1 MLIDS
6 FTVIA
11 QIINFLILIYLL
23 KRFLFNRIIKIM
35 DDREMQITGQ
45 MQDAETAK
53 EEAQKELEE
62 QRRIREELQ
71 EKWNEMLA
79 QAKKDAQKKREELVK
94 DAREKIDEEQKNWR
108 EAILKQRT
116 AFLRDLRHLSCEQVC
131 QISRK
136 VLSDLAGEKLENQLI
151 ENFLIQLGKLSKKEK
166 DDFVRFISKDEQKLW
181 VNSSF
186 RLTREK
192 ESEVRKTLEDVIG
205 DKVEIK
211 FKVSPDLICGIETR
225 TEGKKISWNI
235 ENYLDGLE
243 EQLKKA
249 FTDISFQELDVEKK
263 KTK

>member
-1 MLIDS
+1 
-6 FTVIA
+6 
-11 QIINFLILIYLL
+11 L
-23 KRFLFNRIIKIM
+23 KRFLFNRIIQIM
-35 DDREMQITGQ
+35 DEREKQITDR
-45 MQDAETAK
+45 MQDTKTAK
-53 EEAQKELEE
+53 EAAQKELDE
-62 QRRIREELQ
+62 QQRIREELQ

-94 DAREKIDEEQKNWR
+94 DARSKIDEEQKNWR

-151 ENFLIQLGKLSKKEK
+151 ENFLIQLGKLNKEEK
-166 DDFVRFISKDEQKLW
+166 DDFIRFINKDERKIW
-181 VNSSF
+181 VDSSF
-186 RLTREK
+186 QLTGKK
-192 ESEVRKTLEDVIG
+192 ESEIRKILGEIIG
-205 DKVEIK
+205 DKVEIN
-211 FKVSPDLICGIETR
+211 FKVSPKLICGIETR

-249 FTDISFQELDVEKK
+249 FTEFSFQESDVEKK
-263 KTK
+263 EN

>member
-23 KRFLFNRIIKIM
+23 KRFLFSRIIKIM
-35 DDREMQITGQ
+35 DDREMQITGR
-45 MQDAETAK
+45 MQDAEAVK
-53 EEAQKELEE
+53 EEAQKELEK

-71 EKWNEMLA
+71 QKWNEMLA
-79 QAKKDAQKKREELVK
+79 QAKKDARKKREELVR
-94 DAREKIDEEQKNWR
+94 DARKKIDEEQKNWR
-108 EAILKQRT
+108 EAILKQQT

-136 VLSDLAGEKLENQLI
+136 VLSDLASEKLENQLI
-151 ENFLIQLGKLSKKEK
+151 ENFLIQLTQLTKKEK
-166 DDFVRFISKDEQKLW
+166 ADFVWFIDRDERRIW

-192 ESEVRKTLEDVIG
+192 QSEIKKTLEEIIG
-205 DKVEIK
+205 DKVEID
-211 FKVSPDLICGIETR
+211 FKVSPDLICGIEAR

-235 ENYLDGLE
+235 ENYLDRLE

-249 FTDISFQELDVEKK
+249 FTELSFQELDVEKK
-263 KTK
+263 EN

>member
-23 KRFLFNRIIKIM
+23 KRFLFNRIIQIM
-35 DDREMQITGQ
+35 DEREKQITDR
-45 MQDAETAK
+45 MQDAKTAK
-53 EEAQKELEE
+53 ETAQKELDE
-62 QRRIREELQ
+62 QQRIREELQ

-94 DAREKIDEEQKNWR
+94 DARSKIDEEQKNWR

-151 ENFLIQLGKLSKKEK
+151 ENFLIQLGKLTKKEK
-166 DDFVRFISKDEQKLW
+166 ADFVRFINKDERKVW

-186 RLTREK
+186 RLNREK
-192 ESEVRKTLEDVIG
+192 ESEIRKTLEDVIG
-205 DKVEIK
+205 DKVEIN
-211 FKVSPDLICGIETR
+211 FKVSHDLICGIETR

-249 FTDISFQELDVEKK
+249 FTEFSFQESDVEKK
-263 KTK
+263 EN

>member
-6 FTVIA
+6 FTIIA
-11 QIINFLILIYLL
+11 QIINFLILVYLL

-35 DDREMQITGQ
+35 DDRENQITDQ
-45 MQDAETAK
+45 MQDAEAAK
-53 EEAQKELEE
+53 GEAQKELEE
-62 QRRIREELQ
+62 QRRIRKELQ

-79 QAKKDAQKKREELVK
+79 QAKKDAHKKREELVRE
-94 DAREKIDEEQKNWR
+94 ARGKIDEEQKNWR

-131 QISRK
+131 QVSRK
-136 VLSDLAGEKLENQLI
+136 VLADLASEKLENQLI
-151 ENFLIQLGKLSKKEK
+151 ENFLIQLQRLTKAEK
-166 DDFVRFISKDEQKLW
+166 DDFVRFIHRDERRIW

-192 ESEVRKTLEDVIG
+192 ESEIKKTLEEIIG
-205 DKVEIK
+205 DKVEIN
-211 FKVSPDLICGIETR
+211 FKVSPELICGIETR

-249 FTDISFQELDVEKK
+249 FAEFSFPELDVEKK
-263 KTK
+263 ED

>member
-11 QIINFLILIYLL
+11 QIINFLILVYLL

-35 DDREMQITGQ
+35 DDRENQIIDRMQG
-45 MQDAETAK
+45 AEAAK
-53 EEAQKELEE
+53 EEAQKELDE
-62 QRRIREELQ
+62 QHRIRKELQ

-79 QAKKDAQKKREELVK
+79 QAKKDAQKKREELVR
-94 DAREKIDEEQKNWR
+94 DARKKIGEEQKNWR

-136 VLSDLAGEKLENQLI
+136 VLSDLASEKLENQLI
-151 ENFLIQLGKLSKKEK
+151 ENFLIQLQHLTKKEK
-166 DDFVRFISKDEQKLW
+166 DDFIRFINRDERKIW

-192 ESEVRKTLEDVIG
+192 ESEIRKTLEDIIG
-205 DKVEIK
+205 NKVEIN
-211 FKVSPDLICGIETR
+211 FKVSPNLICGIETR

-243 EQLKKA
+243 EHLKKA
-249 FTDISFQELDVEKK
+249 FTEFSF
-263 KTK
+263 

>member
-35 DDREMQITGQ
+35 DDREKQITDR
-45 MQDAETAK
+45 MQDTETAK

-94 DAREKIDEEQKNWR
+94 DARSKIDEEQKNWR
-108 EAILKQRT
+108 EAISKQRA

-136 VLSDLAGEKLENQLI
+136 VLADLAGEKLENQLI
-151 ENFLIQLGKLSKKEK
+151 ENFLIQLGKLGKEEK
-166 DDFVRFISKDEQKLW
+166 DDFIRFINKDERKIW
-181 VNSSF
+181 VDSSF
-186 RLTREK
+186 QLNREK
-192 ESEVRKTLEDVIG
+192 ESEIRKILEKIIG
-205 DKVEIK
+205 DKVEIN
-211 FKVSPDLICGIETR
+211 FKVSPKLICGIETR

-249 FTDISFQELDVEKK
+249 FTEFSFQELDVEKK
-263 KTK
+263 EN

>member
-35 DDREMQITGQ
+35 DEREKQITDQ
-45 MQDAETAK
+45 MQDAKTAK
-53 EEAQKELEE
+53 EAAQKELDE
-62 QRRIREELQ
+62 QQRIREELQ
-71 EKWNEMLA
+71 GKWNEMLA

-94 DAREKIDEEQKNWR
+94 DARSKIDEEQKNWR
-108 EAILKQRT
+108 EAISKQRT
-116 AFLRDLRHLSCEQVC
+116 AFLRDLRYLSCEQVC
-131 QISRK
+131 QMSRK

-151 ENFLIQLGKLSKKEK
+151 ENFLIQLGKLSKEEK
-166 DDFVRFISKDEQKLW
+166 DDFIRFIDKDERKIW
-181 VNSSF
+181 VDSSF
-186 RLTREK
+186 QLTREK
-192 ESEVRKTLEDVIG
+192 ESEIRKILEKIIG
-205 DKVEIK
+205 DKIEIN
-211 FKVSPDLICGIETR
+211 FKVSPKLICGIETR

-249 FTDISFQELDVEKK
+249 FTEFSFQESDVEKK
-263 KTK
+263 EN

>member
-6 FTVIA
+6 FTIIA
-11 QIINFLILIYLL
+11 QIINFLILVYLL

-35 DDREMQITGQ
+35 DDRENQITDR
-45 MQDAETAK
+45 MQDAEAAK

-71 EKWNEMLA
+71 QKWNEMLA
-79 QAKKDAQKKREELVK
+79 QAKKDARKKRDELVR
-94 DAREKIDEEQKNWR
+94 DARKKIGEEQKNWR

-116 AFLRDLRHLSCEQVC
+116 AFLRDLRHLSGEQVC

-151 ENFLIQLGKLSKKEK
+151 ENFLIQLGKLTKAEK
-166 DDFVRFISKDEQKLW
+166 DDFIRFINRDERKIW

-192 ESEVRKTLEDVIG
+192 QSEIRKTLEEIIG
-205 DKVEIK
+205 DKVEIN
-211 FKVSPDLICGIETR
+211 FKVSPNLICGIETR

-235 ENYLDGLE
+235 ENYLNGLE
-243 EQLKKA
+243 EQLKKT
-249 FTDISFQELDVEKK
+249 FTEFSFQELDVEKK
-263 KTK
+263 EN

>member
-6 FTVIA
+6 FTIIA

-35 DDREMQITGQ
+35 DEREKQITDR
-45 MQDAETAK
+45 MQDAKTAK
-53 EEAQKELEE
+53 EAAQKELDE
-62 QRRIREELQ
+62 QQRIREELQ

-94 DAREKIDEEQKNWR
+94 DARSKIDEEQKNWR

-131 QISRK
+131 QMSRK
-136 VLSDLAGEKLENQLI
+136 VLADLADEKLENQLI
-151 ENFLIQLGKLSKKEK
+151 ENFLIQLGKLSKEEK
-166 DDFVRFISKDEQKLW
+166 NDFIRFIDKDERKVW
-181 VNSSF
+181 VDSSF
-186 RLTREK
+186 KLTGKK
-192 ESEVRKTLEDVIG
+192 ESEIRKILEEIIG
-205 DKVEIK
+205 DKVEIN
-211 FKVSPDLICGIETR
+211 FKVSPKLICGIETR

-249 FTDISFQELDVEKK
+249 FTEFSFQESDVEKK
-263 KTK
+263 EN

>member
-6 FTVIA
+6 FTIIA

-23 KRFLFNRIIKIM
+23 KRFLFNRIIQIM
-35 DDREMQITGQ
+35 DEREKQITDQ

-94 DAREKIDEEQKNWR
+94 DARSKIDEEQKNWR
-108 EAILKQRT
+108 EAISKQRT
-116 AFLRDLRHLSCEQVC
+116 AFLRDLRYLSCEQVC
-131 QISRK
+131 QMSRK

-151 ENFLIQLGKLSKKEK
+151 ENFLIQLGKLSKEEK
-166 DDFVRFISKDEQKLW
+166 NDFIRFIDKDERKIW
-181 VNSSF
+181 VDSSF
-186 RLTREK
+186 QLTGKK
-192 ESEVRKTLEDVIG
+192 ESEIRKILEEIIG
-205 DKVEIK
+205 DKVEIN
-211 FKVSPDLICGIETR
+211 FKVSPKLICGIETR

-249 FTDISFQELDVEKK
+249 FTEFSFQESDVEKK
-263 KTK
+263 EN

>member
-1 MLIDS
+1 E
-6 FTVIA
+6 
-11 QIINFLILIYLL
+11 
-23 KRFLFNRIIKIM
+23 
-35 DDREMQITGQ
+35 REKQITDQ
-45 MQDAETAK
+45 MQDAKTAK
-53 EEAQKELEE
+53 ETAQKELDE
-62 QRRIREELQ
+62 QQRIREELQ

-79 QAKKDAQKKREELVK
+79 QAKKDAQKKREELVR

-151 ENFLIQLGKLSKKEK
+151 ENFLIQLGKLTKEEK
-166 DDFVRFISKDEQKLW
+166 DDFIRFINKDERKIL

-186 RLTREK
+186 QLTREK
-192 ESEVRKTLEDVIG
+192 ESEIRKTLEEIIG
-205 DKVEIK
+205 DKVEIN
-211 FKVSPDLICGIETR
+211 FKVSPKLICGIETR

-249 FTDISFQELDVEKK
+249 FTEFSFQELDVEKK
-263 KTK
+263 EN

>member
-6 FTVIA
+6 FTIIA

-23 KRFLFNRIIKIM
+23 KRFLFNRIIQIM
-35 DDREMQITGQ
+35 DEREKQITDR
-45 MQDAETAK
+45 MQDAKTAK
-53 EEAQKELEE
+53 EAAQKELDE
-62 QRRIREELQ
+62 QQRIREELQ

-94 DAREKIDEEQKNWR
+94 DARSKIDEEQKNWR

-131 QISRK
+131 QMSRK
-136 VLSDLAGEKLENQLI
+136 VLADLADEKLENQLI
-151 ENFLIQLGKLSKKEK
+151 ENFLIQLGKLSKEEK
-166 DDFVRFISKDEQKLW
+166 NDFIRFINKDERKIW
-181 VNSSF
+181 VDSSF
-186 RLTREK
+186 KLTGEK
-192 ESEVRKTLEDVIG
+192 ESGIRKILEEIIG
-205 DKVEIK
+205 DKVEIN
-211 FKVSPDLICGIETR
+211 FKVSPKLICGIETR

-249 FTDISFQELDVEKK
+249 FTEFSFQESDIEKK
-263 KTK
+263 EN

>member
-1 MLIDS
+1 
-6 FTVIA
+6 
-11 QIINFLILIYLL
+11 
-23 KRFLFNRIIKIM
+23 
-35 DDREMQITGQ
+35 

-53 EEAQKELEE
+53 ETAQKELDE
-62 QRRIREELQ
+62 QKRIREELQ

-94 DAREKIDEEQKNWR
+94 DARSKIDEEQKNWR
-108 EAILKQRT
+108 EAISKQRT

-151 ENFLIQLGKLSKKEK
+151 ENFLIQLGKLSKEEK
-166 DDFVRFISKDEQKLW
+166 DDFIRFIDKDERKIW
-181 VNSSF
+181 VDSSF
-186 RLTREK
+186 QLTREK
-192 ESEVRKTLEDVIG
+192 ESEIRKILEKIIG
-205 DKVEIK
+205 DKVEIN
-211 FKVSPDLICGIETR
+211 FKVSPKLICGIETR

-249 FTDISFQELDVEKK
+249 FSEFSFQEADVEKK
-263 KTK
+263 EN

>member
-1 MLIDS
+1 MLLDS
-6 FTVIA
+6 FTIIA

-23 KRFLFNRIIKIM
+23 KRFLFNRIIQIM
-35 DDREMQITGQ
+35 DEREKQITDQ
-45 MQDAETAK
+45 MQDAKTAK
-53 EEAQKELEE
+53 ETAQKELDE
-62 QRRIREELQ
+62 QQRIREELQ

-94 DAREKIDEEQKNWR
+94 DARSKIDEEQKNWR

-151 ENFLIQLGKLSKKEK
+151 ENFLIQLGKLSKEEK
-166 DDFVRFISKDEQKLW
+166 DDFIRFIDKDERKIW
-181 VNSSF
+181 VDSSF
-186 RLTREK
+186 QLTREK
-192 ESEVRKTLEDVIG
+192 ESEIRKILEKIIG
-205 DKVEIK
+205 DKVEIN
-211 FKVSPDLICGIETR
+211 FKVSPKLICGIETR

-249 FTDISFQELDVEKK
+249 FTEFSFQESDVEKK
-263 KTK
+263 EN

>member
-1 MLIDS
+1 MLLDS
-6 FTVIA
+6 FTIIA

-35 DDREMQITGQ
+35 DEREKQITDR

-53 EEAQKELEE
+53 EAAQKELEE

-94 DAREKIDEEQKNWR
+94 DARSKIDEEQKNWR
-108 EAILKQRT
+108 EAISKQRT

-131 QISRK
+131 QMSRK
-136 VLSDLAGEKLENQLI
+136 VLADLAGEKLENQLI
-151 ENFLIQLGKLSKKEK
+151 ENFLIQLGKLTKEEK
-166 DDFVRFISKDEQKLW
+166 DDFIRFINKDERKIW
-181 VNSSF
+181 VDSSF
-186 RLTREK
+186 QLTGKK
-192 ESEVRKTLEDVIG
+192 ESEIRKILEKIVG
-205 DKVEIK
+205 DKVEIN
-211 FKVSPDLICGIETR
+211 FKVSPKLICGIETR

-249 FTDISFQELDVEKK
+249 FTEFSFQESDVEKK
-263 KTK
+263 EN

>member
-1 MLIDS
+1 MFLDS
-6 FTVIA
+6 FTIIA
-11 QIINFLILIYLL
+11 QIINFLILVYLL

-35 DDREMQITGQ
+35 DEREEQITDR

-53 EEAQKELEE
+53 EAAQKELDE
-62 QRRIREELQ
+62 QQRIRKELQ

-94 DAREKIDEEQKNWR
+94 DARSKIDEEQKNWR

-131 QISRK
+131 QMSRK
-136 VLSDLAGEKLENQLI
+136 VLADLAGEKLEDQLI
-151 ENFLIQLGKLSKKEK
+151 ENFLIQLGKLSKEEK
-166 DDFVRFISKDEQKLW
+166 DDFTRFINKDERKIW
-181 VNSSF
+181 VDSSF
-186 RLTREK
+186 RLAREK
-192 ESEVRKTLEDVIG
+192 ESEIRKILEEIIG
-205 DKVEIK
+205 DKVEIN
-211 FKVSPDLICGIETR
+211 FKVSPKLICGIETR

-249 FTDISFQELDVEKK
+249 FTEFSFQELDVEKK
-263 KTK
+263 EN

>member
-6 FTVIA
+6 FTIIA

-23 KRFLFNRIIKIM
+23 KRFLFNRIIQIM
-35 DDREMQITGQ
+35 DEREKQITEQ
-45 MQDAETAK
+45 MQDAKTAK
-53 EEAQKELEE
+53 EAAQKELDE
-62 QRRIREELQ
+62 QQRIRKELQ

-94 DAREKIDEEQKNWR
+94 DARSKIDEEQKNWR
-108 EAILKQRT
+108 EAISKQRT

-131 QISRK
+131 QMSRK
-136 VLSDLAGEKLENQLI
+136 VLTDLADEKLEDQLI

-166 DDFVRFISKDEQKLW
+166 DDFIRFINKDERKLW
-181 VNSSF
+181 VDSSF
-186 RLTREK
+186 QLTRQK
-192 ESEVRKTLEDVIG
+192 ESEIRKILEEIIG
-205 DKVEIK
+205 DKVEIN
-211 FKVSPDLICGIETR
+211 FKVSPKLICGIETR

-249 FTDISFQELDVEKK
+249 FTEFSFQEMDVEKK
-263 KTK
+263 EN

>member
-6 FTVIA
+6 FTIIA

-35 DDREMQITGQ
+35 DEREKQITDQ
-45 MQDAETAK
+45 MQDVKTAK
-53 EEAQKELEE
+53 EAAQKELDE
-62 QRRIREELQ
+62 QQRIREELQ

-94 DAREKIDEEQKNWR
+94 DARSKIDEEQKNWR

-131 QISRK
+131 QMSRK

-151 ENFLIQLGKLSKKEK
+151 ENFLIQLGKLSKEEK
-166 DDFVRFISKDEQKLW
+166 DDFIRFIDKDERKIW
-181 VNSSF
+181 VDSSF
-186 RLTREK
+186 GLAREK
-192 ESEVRKTLEDVIG
+192 ESEIRKILEKIIG
-205 DKVEIK
+205 DKVEIN
-211 FKVSPDLICGIETR
+211 FKVSPKLICGIETR

-249 FTDISFQELDVEKK
+249 FTEFSFQESDVEKK
-263 KTK
+263 EN

>member
-6 FTVIA
+6 FTIIA
-11 QIINFLILIYLL
+11 QIINFLILVYLL

-35 DDREMQITGQ
+35 DEREKQITDH

-53 EEAQKELEE
+53 EAAQKELEE

-71 EKWNEMLA
+71 EKWNEMLS

-94 DAREKIDEEQKNWR
+94 DARSKIDEEQKNWR

-131 QISRK
+131 QMSRK

-151 ENFLIQLGKLSKKEK
+151 ENFLIQLGKLSKEEK
-166 DDFVRFISKDEQKLW
+166 DDFIRFINKDERKIW
-181 VNSSF
+181 VDSSF
-186 RLTREK
+186 QLNREK
-192 ESEVRKTLEDVIG
+192 ESEIRKILEKIIG
-205 DKVEIK
+205 DKVEIN
-211 FKVSPDLICGIETR
+211 FKVSPKLICGIETR

-249 FTDISFQELDVEKK
+249 FTEFSFQESDVEKK
-263 KTK
+263 EN

>member
-6 FTVIA
+6 FTIIA

-23 KRFLFNRIIKIM
+23 KRFLFNRIIQIM
-35 DDREMQITGQ
+35 DEREKQITDQ
-45 MQDAETAK
+45 MQDAKTAK
-53 EEAQKELEE
+53 ETAQKELDE
-62 QRRIREELQ
+62 QQRIREELQ

-94 DAREKIDEEQKNWR
+94 DARSKIDEEQKNWR

-131 QISRK
+131 QMSRK
-136 VLSDLAGEKLENQLI
+136 VLADLADEKLENQLI
-151 ENFLIQLGKLSKKEK
+151 ENFLIQLGKLSKEEK
-166 DDFVRFISKDEQKLW
+166 DDFIRFINKDERKIW
-181 VNSSF
+181 VDSSF
-186 RLTREK
+186 KLTGKK
-192 ESEVRKTLEDVIG
+192 ESEIRKILEEIIG
-205 DKVEIK
+205 DKVEIN
-211 FKVSPDLICGIETR
+211 FKVSPKLICGIETR

-249 FTDISFQELDVEKK
+249 FTEFSFQESDVEKK
-263 KTK
+263 EN

>member
-23 KRFLFNRIIKIM
+23 KRFLFNRIIQIM
-35 DDREMQITGQ
+35 DEREKQITDQ
-45 MQDAETAK
+45 MQDAKTAK
-53 EEAQKELEE
+53 EAAQKELDE
-62 QRRIREELQ
+62 QQRIKEELQ

-94 DAREKIDEEQKNWR
+94 DARSKIDEEQKNWR

-131 QISRK
+131 QMSRK
-136 VLSDLAGEKLENQLI
+136 VLADLADEKLENQLI
-151 ENFLIQLGKLSKKEK
+151 ENFLIQLGKMSKEEK
-166 DDFVRFISKDEQKLW
+166 DDFIRFIDKDERKIW
-181 VNSSF
+181 VDSSF
-186 RLTREK
+186 QLTREK
-192 ESEVRKTLEDVIG
+192 ESGIRKILENIIG
-205 DKVEIK
+205 DKVEIN
-211 FKVSPDLICGIETR
+211 FKVSPKLICGIETR

-249 FTDISFQELDVEKK
+249 FTEFSFQESDVEKK
-263 KTK
+263 EN

>member
-35 DDREMQITGQ
+35 DDREMQITGR
-45 MQDAETAK
+45 MQDAEAAK

-71 EKWNEMLA
+71 QKWNEMLA
-79 QAKKDAQKKREELVK
+79 QAKKDAQKKREELVRN
-94 DAREKIDEEQKNWR
+94 ARKKIDEEQKNWR

-116 AFLRDLRHLSCEQVC
+116 AFLRDLRHLSGEQVC

-151 ENFLIQLGKLSKKEK
+151 ENFLIQLKKLTKKEK
-166 DDFVRFISKDEQKLW
+166 ADFARFINKDERKIL

-192 ESEVRKTLEDVIG
+192 ESEIRKILEEIING
-205 DKVEIK
+205 QVEIN
-211 FKVSPDLICGIETR
+211 FKVSPKLICGIETR
-225 TEGKKISWNI
+225 SEGKKISWNI

-249 FTDISFQELDVEKK
+249 FTEISFQELASEKK
-263 KTK
+263 EN